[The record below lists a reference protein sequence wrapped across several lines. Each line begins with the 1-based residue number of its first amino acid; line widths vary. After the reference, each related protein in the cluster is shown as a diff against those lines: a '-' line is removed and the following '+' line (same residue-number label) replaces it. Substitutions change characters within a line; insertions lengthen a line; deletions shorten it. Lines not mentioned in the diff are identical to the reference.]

1 MTSSFTLCQN
11 HISENV
17 ALFAQKISWKAS
29 IVQISTKFQTTFFIW
44 HVCVTPLFCQ
54 KSIVFIRC
62 GIKNRYKIG
71 RDISMCKNDQIV
83 KLLLHSFYY
92 EILLFRYGR
101 IYSLFGHDVIAD
113 WWNRYLVYTLA
124 GYYNGLRFVHSE
136 YTYLWSLF
144 QITVT

>member
-17 ALFAQKISWKAS
+17 VLSNGFNCTDINKVSNYILYLTC
-29 IVQISTKFQTTFFIW
+29 VCNSTILPEINRFHTLW
-44 HVCVTPLFCQ
+44 Y
-54 KSIVFIRC
+54 
-62 GIKNRYKIG
+62 KNRYKIG
-71 RDISMCKNDQIV
+71 HDISMCKNDQIV

-124 GYYNGLRFVHSE
+124 GYYNGLRFVHSA
-136 YTYLWSLF
+136 YTYFWSLF